1 MDPIIESLL
10 QFGVLGIWTAWLLWT
25 NHNMTKKFEEQ
36 RKAGYEVREQIQ
48 KDIIERLTEMEHK
61 LSTLSGINKK
71 LDTALSNIN
80 EGLSAMRE
88 KYAEDRARQNRYTA
102 ETIKNIKDLLKH

>member
-25 NHNMTKKFEEQ
+25 NHNMTKRSEEQ
-36 RKAGYEVREQIQ
+36 RKEGHDIREKVQ

-61 LSTLSGINKK
+61 LSALNGINTK
-71 LDTALSNIN
+71 LDTALTSIN
-80 EGLSAMRE
+80 GGLADMRE
-88 KYAEDRARQNRYTA
+88 KYAEDRAKHNRYTA
-102 ETIKNIKDLLKH
+102 DTIKNIKDLLKQ

>member
-25 NHNMTKKFEEQ
+25 NHNMTKKFEKQ
-36 RKAGYEVREQIQ
+36 RAEGHKVREQVQ

-61 LSTLSGINKK
+61 LSALNGINKK
-71 LDTALSNIN
+71 LDTALNNIN

-88 KYAEDRARQNRYTA
+88 KYAEDRARNNRYTA

>member
-10 QFGVLGIWTAWLLWT
+10 QFGILGIWTAWLLWT

-36 RKAGYEVREQIQ
+36 RKEGYRVREQVQ

-61 LSTLSGINKK
+61 LSALNGINKK

-88 KYAEDRARQNRYTA
+88 KYAEDRAKHNRYTA
-102 ETIKNIKDLLKH
+102 DTIKNIKDLLKQ